1 MSFPFFMLQWG
12 GGHIIEIQKDFKNL
26 RNVKI

>member
-1 MSFPFFMLQWG
+1 MSFPFFSCSNG

>member
-1 MSFPFFMLQWG
+1 MSSSFFMLQW